1 MLFSQSCTG
10 SQNVLPGLSSE
21 MFPTSS
27 DGACNVSNV
36 EVEEDAVVTEE
47 GLIAVNKEAAVR
59 IKQEDAEDI
68 CFPDIKSEPDE
79 VSYVFLCLIFV
90 TFSSVFVL
98 YCQLFLFNATAPLL
112 GIFYICLLF
121 FLG

>member
-21 MFPTSS
+21 MFPTLS
-27 DGACNVSNV
+27 DGPCNVSNV
-36 EVEEDAVVTEE
+36 EVEEDAVVTEESLIAVNKEAAVRIKQEEDAVVTEE

-68 CFPDIKSEPDE
+68 SFPDIKSEPDE
-79 VSYVFLCLIFV
+79 VSYVFVCM
-90 TFSSVFVL
+90 
-98 YCQLFLFNATAPLL
+98 LL
-112 GIFYICLLF
+112 DT
-121 FLG
+121 